1 MTQHIKTLVSG
12 VILSAAVFNTAA
24 HAEVQ
29 RGLLISVGQASQS
42 MDNLQNELS
51 AKSYTNLSTES
62 DEKEVAWSLGYR
74 HAITQSWSA
83 DIQYLQ
89 QGKVEPVVEAI
100 LPLGKTT
107 QQAAE
112 DATAAMPER
121 GQGLSAVALYHHP
134 LSHRLTL
141 QAGVGAFVW
150 QSKRTATAG
159 SVSHTRKTDGVS
171 PIVQL
176 GVALPLSKGVQLE
189 AHLQRILMPDE
200 PVDRLGLGLVVSF

>member
-1 MTQHIKTLVSG
+1 MPQHIKNLVSG
-12 VILSAAVFNTAA
+12 VILSAAVVNTAA

-42 MDNLQNELS
+42 VGDMQSELQL
-51 AKSYTNLSTES
+51 KGYTNLSVES

-74 HAITQSWSA
+74 HAITHHWSA

-89 QGKVEPVVEAI
+89 QGKVEPVVEAT

-112 DATAAMPER
+112 DATESMPER
-121 GQGLSAVALYHHP
+121 GQGLSAVALYHYP

-150 QSKRTATAG
+150 QSKRRATAG

-171 PIVQL
+171 PIIQL

-189 AHLQRILMPDE
+189 THFQRTLMPDE